1 MEKVI
6 FFPVESVCGPR
17 MVGQDSSGWPCNTK
31 HHYCPSSGSSLSWL
45 SQPSGCDSFQKPVSV
60 SEEELENLRRC
71 CSWGREKTCRAGP
84 MGRASSSIET
94 HGAQFVDVKI
104 EMSLAQRD
112 CPVQKE
118 K

>member
-1 MEKVI
+1 
-6 FFPVESVCGPR
+6 
-17 MVGQDSSGWPCNTK
+17 
-31 HHYCPSSGSSLSWL
+31 
-45 SQPSGCDSFQKPVSV
+45 
-60 SEEELENLRRC
+60 
-71 CSWGREKTCRAGP
+71 

>member
-1 MEKVI
+1 MALQHEAPLLSILRFFSVLVI
-6 FFPVESVCGPR
+6 SAF
-17 MVGQDSSGWPCNTK
+17 
-31 HHYCPSSGSSLSWL
+31 WL
-45 SQPSGCDSFQKPVSV
+45 WCVCDSFQKPVSV

-71 CSWGREKTCRAGP
+71 CCWGREKTCRAGP